1 MEKVNQCNIPL
12 KGEIFVAPDKS
23 ISHRSII
30 FNGLGNGNGLVY
42 NFLRAGDT
50 FSTCGCMRSLGIEIL
65 DQGER
70 IVIQGKGLHGLNEP
84 AGILDCGNSG
94 TTMRLLSGLLAGQG
108 FLSLLSGD
116 HSLNRRPMRRVIEPL
131 TAMGAEIWG
140 RAGGFYP
147 PLAIKGSEDLKGITY
162 HLPVAS
168 AQVKSALLLA
178 GLFAGGQTRIIEPE
192 KSRDH
197 TERMLQAMG
206 AAIEVQGLEITLTP
220 GRELTPQEFFVPGDI
235 SSAAFFLVAALIVPG
250 SEIMIRDVGIN
261 PTRAGLIEVLQAMGA
276 RIAIEHQR
284 VVGGEPIGDIVASS
298 SQLCGTVVG
307 GEIIPR
313 LIDEIPI
320 LAVAMALAEG
330 ESVVRD
336 AGELRVKESDRIKA
350 ICCELG
356 KMGAGIEEL
365 EDGFVIRGR
374 PEGLYGAVVDSR
386 GDHRIAMSAAIAAL
400 KARGETTVHNS
411 EVVDISFPEFWPL
424 LKKFVY
430 AG

>member
-1 MEKVNQCNIPL
+1 MERVSECERPL
-12 KGEIFVAPDKS
+12 KGELFAAPDKS

-30 FNGLGNGNGLVY
+30 FSGLGKGKGAVN

-50 FSTCGCMRSLGIEIL
+50 MSTCGCMRSLGIE
-65 DQGER
+65 
-70 IVIQGKGLHGLNEP
+70 VIDRGGTMVVEGKGLHGLSEP
-84 AGILDCGNSG
+84 VGILDCGNSG

-108 FLSLLSGD
+108 FLSLMSGD
-116 HSLNRRPMRRVIEPL
+116 YSLNRRPMRRVIEPL

-147 PLAIKGSEDLKGITY
+147 PLAIKGSENLKGITY
-162 HLPVAS
+162 HMPVAS

-178 GLFAGGQTRIIEPE
+178 GLYAGGPTRIIEPE

-206 AAIEVQGLEITLTP
+206 ADIEVQGLEITLKP
-220 GRELTPQEFFVPGDI
+220 GKELTPQEFFVPVDI

-250 SEIMIRDVGIN
+250 SEIIIRDVGIN
-261 PTRAGLIEVLQAMGA
+261 PNRSGLIEVLQAMGA
-276 RIAIEHQR
+276 RITIDNQR
-284 VVGGEPIGDIVASS
+284 VIGGEPIGDIVAGYSE
-298 SQLCGTVVG
+298 LHGTMVG

-313 LIDEIPI
+313 LIDEVPI
-320 LAVAMALAEG
+320 LAVAMALADG
-330 ESVVRD
+330 ESMVKD

-350 ICCELG
+350 ICSELG

-365 EDGFVIRGR
+365 EDGFVIQGR
-374 PEGLYGAVVDSR
+374 PEGLKGAAVDSR
-386 GDHRIAMSAAIAAL
+386 GDHRIAMSTAIAAL
-400 KARGETTVHNS
+400 KAGGETIVNNS

-424 LKKFVY
+424 LRKLMK
-430 AG
+430 A

>member
-1 MEKVNQCNIPL
+1 MERINECHRPL
-12 KGEIFVAPDKS
+12 KGEFLVAPDKS
-23 ISHRSII
+23 ISHRSVI
-30 FNGLGNGNGLVY
+30 FSGLGNGKGAVH

-50 FSTCGCMRSLGIEIL
+50 LSTCGCMCSLGIEIL
-65 DQGER
+65 DRGTRMLIE
-70 IVIQGKGLHGLNEP
+70 GKGLHGIKEP
-84 AGILDCGNSG
+84 EGILDCGNSG

-108 FLSLLSGD
+108 FLSLMSGD

-131 TAMGAEIWG
+131 TVMGAEIWG

-147 PLAIKGSEDLKGITY
+147 PLAIKGNKNLKGISY
-162 HLPVAS
+162 RMPVAS

-178 GLFAGGQTRIIEPE
+178 GLYAGGQTRIIEPE

-206 AAIEVQGLEITLTP
+206 ADLEVQGLEITLKP
-220 GRELTPQEFFVPGDI
+220 GRELQAQEFFVPGDI

-261 PTRAGLIEVLQAMGA
+261 PTRAGLIEVLQGMGA
-276 RIAIEHQR
+276 RLAIENQR
-284 VVGGEPIGDIVASS
+284 VVGGEPIGDIVAGYSE
-298 SQLCGTVVG
+298 LRGTRVAG
-307 GEIIPR
+307 DIIPR

-350 ICCELG
+350 ICSGLG
-356 KMGAGIEEL
+356 KMGAGIVEL
-365 EDGFVIRGR
+365 EDGFVIQGR
-374 PEGLYGAVVDSR
+374 PEGLTGAAVDSR
-386 GDHRIAMSAAIAAL
+386 GDHRIAMSTAIAAL
-400 KARGETTVHNS
+400 KARGETIVHNS

-424 LKKFVY
+424 LRKLIKK
-430 AG
+430 

>member
-1 MEKVNQCNIPL
+1 MERVNECKKPL

-30 FNGLGNGNGLVY
+30 FSGLGNGNGYVN

-50 FSTCGCMRSLGIEIL
+50 LSTCGCMRSLGIEIL
-65 DQGER
+65 DRGER
-70 IVIQGKGLHGLNEP
+70 MLIEGKGLHGLSEP

-108 FLSLLSGD
+108 FLSLMSGD

-140 RAGGFYP
+140 RAGGYYP
-147 PLAIKGSEDLKGITY
+147 PLAIKGSETLKGITY
-162 HLPVAS
+162 NMPVAS

-178 GLFAGGQTRIIEPE
+178 GLFAEGQTTIIEPE

-197 TERMLQAMG
+197 TERMLRAMG
-206 AAIEVQGLEITLTP
+206 ADIEVQGLEITLKP
-220 GRELTPQEFFVPGDI
+220 GKELAGQEFYVPGDI

-261 PTRAGLIEVLQAMGA
+261 PTRAGLIEVLQGMGA
-276 RIAIEHQR
+276 RMAIENQR
-284 VVGGEPIGDIVASS
+284 IVGGEPIGDIVATYSE
-298 SQLCGTVVG
+298 LRGTSVG
-307 GEIIPR
+307 GDIIPR

-320 LAVAMALAEG
+320 LAVAMSAAEG
-330 ESVVRD
+330 ESAVRD

-350 ICCELG
+350 ICCELA

-365 EDGFVIRGR
+365 EDGFVIQGR
-374 PEGLYGAVVDSR
+374 PEGLKGAAVDSR
-386 GDHRIAMSAAIAAL
+386 GDHRIAMSTAVAAL

-424 LKKFVY
+424 LRNLVK
-430 AG
+430 

>member
-1 MEKVNQCNIPL
+1 MVVE
-12 KGEIFVAPDKS
+12 
-23 ISHRSII
+23 
-30 FNGLGNGNGLVY
+30 
-42 NFLRAGDT
+42 
-50 FSTCGCMRSLGIEIL
+50 
-65 DQGER
+65 
-70 IVIQGKGLHGLNEP
+70 GKGLHGLNEP

-94 TTMRLLSGLLAGQG
+94 TTMRLLSGLLAGQR
-108 FLSLLSGD
+108 FLSLMSGD

-147 PLAIKGSEDLKGITY
+147 PLAIKGSENLKGITY
-162 HLPVAS
+162 RMPVAS

-178 GLFAGGQTRIIEPE
+178 GLYAGGPTRIIEPE

-206 AAIEVQGLEITLTP
+206 ADIEVQGLEITLKP
-220 GRELTPQEFFVPGDI
+220 GKELTPQEFLVPGDI

-261 PTRAGLIEVLQAMGA
+261 PTRAGLIEVLEAMGA
-276 RIAIEHQR
+276 RISIENQR
-284 VVGGEPIGDIVASS
+284 VVGGEPIGDIVAGYSH
-298 SQLCGTVVG
+298 LRGTMVG
-307 GEIIPR
+307 GDIIPR

-365 EDGFVIRGR
+365 EDGFVIQGC
-374 PEGLYGAVVDSR
+374 PEGLRGAAVDSQ

-400 KARGETTVHNS
+400 KADGDTIVDNS

-424 LKKFVY
+424 LGKLMK
-430 AG
+430 A

>member
-1 MEKVNQCNIPL
+1 MERISECHRPL

-30 FNGLGNGNGLVY
+30 FSGLGRGKGTVH

-50 FSTCGCMRSLGIEIL
+50 LSSCGCMRSLGIEIL
-65 DQGER
+65 DREER
-70 IVIQGKGLHGLNEP
+70 LLVEGKGLHGLKEP
-84 AGILDCGNSG
+84 EGILDCGNSG

-108 FLSLLSGD
+108 FLALLSGD

-147 PLAIKGSEDLKGITY
+147 PLAIKGRANLKGLSY
-162 HLPVAS
+162 RLPVAS

-178 GLFAGGQTRIIEPE
+178 GLYAGDPTRIIEPE

-206 AAIEVQGLEITLTP
+206 ADLEVRGLEITLKP
-220 GRELTPQEFFVPGDI
+220 GRELQAQEFFVPGDI

-261 PTRAGLIEVLQAMGA
+261 PTRAGLIEVLQDMGA
-276 RIAIEHQR
+276 RLAIENRR
-284 VVGGEPIGDIVASS
+284 VVGGEPIGDIVASYS
-298 SQLCGTVVG
+298 ELRGARVG
-307 GEIIPR
+307 GDIIPR
-313 LIDEIPI
+313 LVDEIPI

-336 AGELRVKESDRIKA
+336 AGELRVKESDRIQA
-350 ICCELG
+350 LCSELG
-356 KMGAGIEEL
+356 QMGAGIEEL
-365 EDGFVIRGR
+365 EDGFVIQGR
-374 PEGLYGAVVDSR
+374 PEGLTGAAVDSR
-386 GDHRIAMSAAIAAL
+386 GDHRIAMSTAIAAL
-400 KARGETTVHNS
+400 KARGETIVHNS

-424 LKKFVY
+424 LRKLIK
-430 AG
+430 AK

>member
-1 MEKVNQCNIPL
+1 ML
-12 KGEIFVAPDKS
+12 
-23 ISHRSII
+23 
-30 FNGLGNGNGLVY
+30 
-42 NFLRAGDT
+42 
-50 FSTCGCMRSLGIEIL
+50 IE
-65 DQGER
+65 
-70 IVIQGKGLHGLNEP
+70 GKGLHGIKEP
-84 AGILDCGNSG
+84 EGILDCGNSG

-108 FLSLLSGD
+108 FLSLMSGD

-131 TAMGAEIWG
+131 TVMGAEIWG

-147 PLAIKGSEDLKGITY
+147 PLAIKGNKNLKGISY
-162 HLPVAS
+162 RMPVAS

-178 GLFAGGQTRIIEPE
+178 GLYAGGQTRIIEPE

-206 AAIEVQGLEITLTP
+206 ADLEVQGLEITLKP
-220 GRELTPQEFFVPGDI
+220 GRELQAQEFFVPGDI

-261 PTRAGLIEVLQAMGA
+261 PTRAGLIEVLQGMGA
-276 RIAIEHQR
+276 RLAIENQR
-284 VVGGEPIGDIVASS
+284 VVGGEPIGDIVAGYSE
-298 SQLCGTVVG
+298 LRGTRVAG
-307 GEIIPR
+307 DIIPR

-350 ICCELG
+350 ICSGLG

-365 EDGFVIRGR
+365 EDGFVIQGR
-374 PEGLYGAVVDSR
+374 PEGLTGAAVDSR
-386 GDHRIAMSAAIAAL
+386 GDHRIAMSTAIAAL
-400 KARGETTVHNS
+400 KARGETIVHNS

-424 LKKFVY
+424 LRKLIKK
-430 AG
+430 